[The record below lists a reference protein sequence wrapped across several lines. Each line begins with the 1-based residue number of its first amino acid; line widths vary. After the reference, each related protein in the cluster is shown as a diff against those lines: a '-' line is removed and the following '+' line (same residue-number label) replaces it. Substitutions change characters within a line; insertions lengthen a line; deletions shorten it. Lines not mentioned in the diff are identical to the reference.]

1 MLFRPSQRRSSRRSA
16 NHHSE
21 WLGRPVGTPSRRYPY
36 ALYIEPARVLVGGR
50 LLGPGQGTG
59 APEQSAASA
68 SSAST
73 HCAVNHLST
82 PIRIKPTQKKWS
94 SAKSAARSVHLPDH
108 LVQDQIRA
116 EADGGSL
123 LAARPPASPGS
134 ALSPRLGPARG
145 SDSHPAPAPL
155 AKKYRPSVQSIAR
168 SLVATAVPAL
178 PEACRLPLSRVI
190 ARCDVPALVRV
201 VRWNLRRRAGVIGS
215 GCKAA

>member
-1 MLFRPSQRRSSRRSA
+1 MGYSIAWDTVPDGLPYRKRGGRAGRTGACRNRMLFRPSQRRSSRRSA

-21 WLGRPVGTPSRRYPY
+21 WLGRPVGTPSRRHPY

-108 LVQDQIRA
+108 LVQDQIRG
-116 EADGGSL
+116 EADCGSC
-123 LAARPPASPGS
+123 LAARRS
-134 ALSPRLGPARG
+134 PAR
-145 SDSHPAPAPL
+145 
-155 AKKYRPSVQSIAR
+155 QSWIG
-168 SLVATAVPAL
+168 AVPAT
-178 PEACRLPLSRVI
+178 RSRKRVRFASSSCA
-190 ARCDVPALVRV
+190 ARKKVPPVRPKH
-201 VRWNLRRRAGVIGS
+201 RAIVGSNRGS
-215 GCKAA
+215 GTSGGL